1 MLIEHF
7 YSITHQQVIAEN
19 AWSVTLKLNPKHAL
33 YEGHFPEHPVVP
45 GVCMLQFIK
54 ECVEK
59 NREQSLQYA
68 KIVSCKFLS
77 ALNPVD
83 APTLILELT
92 IKQSE
97 DGKLQLLVEGKT
109 GGEAVESI
117 AFIKLKAQLIEQ

>member
-1 MLIEHF
+1 
-7 YSITHQQVIAEN
+7 
-19 AWSVTLKLNPKHAL
+19 
-33 YEGHFPEHPVVP
+33 
-45 GVCMLQFIK
+45 MLQFIK

-83 APTLILELT
+83 APTLVLELT
-92 IKQSE
+92 LKQSE